1 MLTVHYTYNQIE
13 EMLTGSGWSIR
24 QTVDPLV
31 LHKDGKFYHRFT
43 SKRSLI
49 DHINAVL

>member
-1 MLTVHYTYNQIE
+1 MLMPSYTYNQIE

-24 QTVDPLV
+24 KTPAPLV
-31 LHKDGKFYHRFT
+31 LHKDGKYYHRFT
-43 SKRSLI
+43 SKRSLL